1 MPGRGPAPKA
11 ANKRARRNAEPVT
24 MRILP
29 AVIAEQPELPTRYKA
44 KDDEDGT
51 WRDEVDWPIVTVR
64 WWAMWRDSP
73 LAAAFTYNDWS
84 FLMDTALLHAEFWEG
99 NVKLAPELRL
109 REAKFGATP
118 EDRARLRI
126 TFAQAEEAETKT
138 ATRRASSR
146 DRFGG
151 VALPQEATGD

>member
-29 AVIAEQPELPTRYKA
+29 AIIAEQPELPTRYKS
-44 KDDEDGT
+44 KDEEDGT

-73 LAAAFTYNDWS
+73 LAAGFTYNLGRGAVAAAIYS
-84 FLMDTALLHAEFWEG
+84 MT
-99 NVKLAPELRL
+99 ELPRWRL
-109 REAKFGATP
+109 RDIA
-118 EDRARLRI
+118 
-126 TFAQAEEAETKT
+126 
-138 ATRRASSR
+138 R
-146 DRFGG
+146 DREVNGW
-151 VALPQEATGD
+151 P